1 MDKKKRLYCLVV
13 GILCFVGA
21 AVVYNIATETGI
33 MDNSIKICIG
43 CVIVGGLVMLA
54 AGLKKTDKTDKT
66 DK

>member
-1 MDKKKRLYCLVV
+1 MDKKKRIYCLIV

-43 CVIVGGLVMLA
+43 CVIVGGLAMLA
-54 AGLKKTDKTDKT
+54 VGFKKTQKTDK
-66 DK
+66 